1 MKKIWMLLAL
11 TVAFTAVT
19 GCKKEEAAVSAAE
32 KALARPADDDTSGWS
47 NYLGTIAGKY
57 ADESVTERPIGYF
70 LPMNSDA
77 PDEADLE
84 KRSAYTRQLESL
96 QGVLGNT
103 IAPGNMMAFGSPDS
117 AKMADLIITAFKDK
131 EADKLKGSK
140 VIFIGA
146 AADNDRVKA
155 ASEALGATY
164 IFVEAK

>member
-1 MKKIWMLLAL
+1 MKKIGMIVLAALVL
-11 TVAFTAVT
+11 TGVV
-19 GCKKEEAAVSAAE
+19 GCKKEEAVATPVE
-32 KALARPADDDTSGWS
+32 QGLKRPANDDTSGWS

-103 IAPGNMMAFGSPDS
+103 ISPGNMMAFGSPDS
-117 AKMADLIITAFKDK
+117 AKMADLIIEAFKDK

-146 AADNDRVKA
+146 AADTDRVKV